1 LIHYWSQPGR
11 FCPCLLT
18 REEVKEY
25 NKIDERLKCTAEWA
39 DDSGKIC
46 GKPLVAHPRER
57 DLNPPLNWPTNTS
70 IGAFDNRIAAL
81 VNGGT
86 QLHGKYYYLNI
97 CPVRLFMHAPMH
109 FYCLIVVIFYRVV

>member
-1 LIHYWSQPGR
+1 MESASSRAQPDQPGR

-46 GKPLVAHPRER
+46 GKPLGAHPREIR
-57 DLNPPLNWPTNTS
+57 MFINALISFLLS
-70 IGAFDNRIAAL
+70 NR
-81 VNGGT
+81 G
-86 QLHGKYYYLNI
+86 
-97 CPVRLFMHAPMH
+97 
-109 FYCLIVVIFYRVV
+109 VVCV